1 MATER
6 TTGTRSRLAGPTALA
21 APDEGPDVP
30 RRLLEAASRLFA
42 DRGYDGTTVRD
53 VVARASTNLNAVNYH
68 FGSKEQL
75 YAAVMKYQAELAEQ
89 AHPRNKARK
98 APASHREALARCIE
112 DTVSWL
118 LDPDLLLPALYARE
132 LINPSAAFNF
142 ANVGSSE
149 HEALRAAVAGLLGP
163 RASGEDIDRCA
174 RSVYS
179 LCAYF
184 MFTRRV
190 LPMMDP
196 GFRYSARTVKA
207 LAAHITDFALGGIE
221 ALRAQIGRRPKA
233 PGRG

>member
-1 MATER
+1 MPAER
-6 TTGTRSRLAGPTALA
+6 KARSSPRRTRPVPVADRDDEADVPGRLLA
-21 APDEGPDVP
+21 A
-30 RRLLEAASRLFA
+30 ASQLFA
-42 DRGYDGTTVRD
+42 DQGYDGTTVRD
-53 VVARASTNLNAVNYH
+53 VVARARTNLNAINYH
-68 FGSKEQL
+68 FGGKEQL

-89 AHPRNKARK
+89 AHPRHKARK
-98 APASHREALARCIE
+98 VPASHRDALYRCIE

-132 LINPSAAFNF
+132 MMNPSAAFNF

-149 HEALRAAVAGLLGP
+149 HEALRAAVAGLLGS
-163 RASGEDIDRCA
+163 RATAKDIDRCA

-196 GFRYSARTVKA
+196 GYRYSPRTVQA
-207 LAAHITDFALGGIE
+207 HAAHITEFSIGGIE
-221 ALRAQIGRRPKA
+221 ALRARIGRRRRL
-233 PGRG
+233 PGQG